1 MQVRRSRRPLD
12 LRRYFVAFLLFLA
25 LFILQA
31 QFAQLTNLNFDT
43 VLHNVM
49 DTTLVYQ
56 NDIRSCPSLA
66 VSAKVK
72 ETIQML
78 TRPPMLRYFVYDD
91 GPFQPRPRTPKTER
105 HGKELFLLN
114 RRYGSF
120 ADAEEHIINT
130 LANSSLRI
138 HDPDQADLYFIP
150 ISLTR
155 HLITRRERHV
165 IASVFDDLYSQ
176 ASFQSYQGHRHF
188 MIVQIPNMWSWEH
201 IFLYEQEYAQVAQQY
216 VKLWNV
222 TIGKVFDQE
231 GCEEARKKGLLEG
244 SGFKSMMLDSAVTMS
259 RSSFSLNSIP
269 LAKFPFT
276 PASLAK
282 YRNSTWDCFY
292 HSRREPSMFN
302 STPYRHALL
311 NTTVVKALPGSS
323 IGFDIH
329 PNQWMEHFQSSR
341 FCLVIR
347 GDSPMSRAH
356 LRAVKVGCIP
366 VIVSNLLE
374 YYSPTF
380 KSSIAM
386 SDYSI
391 ILDEDEFLA
400 DPIATVLKLNALS
413 EDVICEKLAYLELAQ
428 RLFLPDHPES
438 LFVPALLHEVNES
451 MTNHASKY
459 TEWPWRMPTYTKRGG

>member
-1 MQVRRSRRPLD
+1 M
-12 LRRYFVAFLLFLA
+12 
-25 LFILQA
+25 
-31 QFAQLTNLNFDT
+31 
-43 VLHNVM
+43 
-49 DTTLVYQ
+49 
-56 NDIRSCPSLA
+56 
-66 VSAKVK
+66 AKVFDA
-72 ETIQML
+72 L
-78 TRPPMLRYFVYDD
+78 YD
-91 GPFQPRPRTPKTER
+91 QVT
-105 HGKELFLLN
+105 
-114 RRYGSF
+114 
-120 ADAEEHIINT
+120 
-130 LANSSLRI
+130 
-138 HDPDQADLYFIP
+138 
-150 ISLTR
+150 
-155 HLITRRERHV
+155 
-165 IASVFDDLYSQ
+165 
-176 ASFQSYQGHRHF
+176 FQSNQGHRHF

-201 IFLYEQEYAQVAQQY
+201 IFLYEQEYAQLAQQY

-231 GCEEARKKGLLEG
+231 GCDQARQKGLLEG

-269 LAKFPFT
+269 LAKFPYT
-276 PASLAK
+276 RASLAK
-282 YRNSTWDCFY
+282 FRNATWDCFY

-311 NTTVVKALPGSS
+311 NLTVVKALPGSS

-366 VIVSNLLE
+366 VIVSDLLE

-391 ILDEDEFLA
+391 ILDEDEFRA
-400 DPIATVLKLNALS
+400 DPIATVLKLNELS
-413 EDVICEKLAYLELAQ
+413 EEVICEKLAYLELAQ

-438 LFVPALLHEVNES
+438 LFVPALLHEVKES
-451 MTNHASKY
+451 MTNHASNH
-459 TEWPWRMPTYTKRGG
+459 TDWPWRIPNYTKRG